1 MRGRKF
7 NVASA
12 CWGFR
17 RRQWWASKTPVEG
30 KVASVPTNPIA
41 VAGQTGRPVA
51 TPRRFDLTLSG
62 ALNVLARIA
71 GLVGLGVAVAYFAEV
86 LPTWGSRSGAT
97 ALDTGATPLGVA
109 KVGAQPTPGA
119 ASAAPADKPQSFGLM
134 TGASPCAT
142 APDGRPRGGA
152 ALPLP
157 LAAAV
162 TPLAPLRPRGAAQ
175 AARAARDPDLQSRA
189 YAAAWELE
197 RHQAGLRPF
206 SPVSQVGGAARATRG
221 PLDPASGPLWGS
233 SPLEQA
239 RASAPGPASGNP
251 GFGPLS
257 ADYRWR
263 F

>member
-7 NVASA
+7 NITSA

-41 VAGQTGRPVA
+41 VAGQAGRPVA

-62 ALNVLARIA
+62 ALNLLARVG
-71 GLVGLGVAVAYFAEV
+71 GLVGLGVAAAYFAEV
-86 LPTWGSRSGAT
+86 LPAWGSRAGAT
-97 ALDTGATPLGVA
+97 TLDTGATSLGA
-109 KVGAQPTPGA
+109 TKVGAQPTPGA
-119 ASAAPADKPQSFGLM
+119 AAAAPADKPQSFGLM

-142 APDGRPRGGA
+142 APTARPLSGA
-152 ALPLP
+152 TLPLP
-157 LAAAV
+157 RAAAV
-162 TPLAPLRPRGAAQ
+162 SPLAPLRPRVAAQ
-175 AARAARDPDLQSRA
+175 AARAAEDLDLQSRA

-206 SPVSQVGGAARATRG
+206 APISQVVGAARATRS
-221 PLDPASGPLWGS
+221 PLDATVSPLWGS
-233 SPLEQA
+233 SPLEEA
-239 RASAPGPASGNP
+239 RAPTPSPASGNP